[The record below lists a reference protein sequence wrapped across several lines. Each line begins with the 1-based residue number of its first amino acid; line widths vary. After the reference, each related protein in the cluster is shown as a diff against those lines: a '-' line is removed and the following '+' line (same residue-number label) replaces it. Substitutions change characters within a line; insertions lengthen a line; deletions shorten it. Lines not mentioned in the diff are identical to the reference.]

1 MSKQK
6 IKHGLVI
13 VNTGNG
19 KAKARAAL
27 IEHAVVLTKMIKLKH
42 PYQNGVDAQ
51 PGIEF

>member
-13 VNTGNG
+13 VNTGSG

-27 IEHAVVLTKMIKLKH
+27 IEHAVVLTALIKYADLVTQMVEVKH
-42 PYQNGVDAQ
+42 L
-51 PGIEF
+51 